1 MILEFNI
8 NEQTFKYTG
17 ETLLDAW
24 NKEENKVFVLKS
36 NKAGNEVRKFYEF
49 FCTSFGKL
57 YNLAEDVRKGNR
69 DNQRTNK
76 TWMEVRSIHLLKMPI
91 DIHLLNNHFILMEA
105 IYQIFQMQH

>member
-57 YNLAEDVRKGNR
+57 
-69 DNQRTNK
+69 
-76 TWMEVRSIHLLKMPI
+76 II
-91 DIHLLNNHFILMEA
+91 
-105 IYQIFQMQH
+105 